1 MYNDIKSEAL
11 CFEKLH
17 SEKKDMVI
25 KMNIVKK
32 YWHLFLAGGIF
43 SVEALVF
50 LILREDIYVGILD
63 NLDLFI
69 TQLKMMRD
77 SDAFFSHGQMMPIL
91 QSIDRDY
98 FPSEFSLY
106 NILFFL
112 LPDLYAYIIGYLLKL
127 LIAFGSC
134 ILLAKLILQDKYAEY
149 NKIVTLVSVAFA
161 LLPVYPMYA
170 ICFASMPLVL
180 YLFIRLYREPKWWL
194 FAALFFYPLVS
205 YFTFFGAFILGYVLI
220 ATVILAIRDKKIPWR
235 MLIGFVVL
243 MAGFV
248 CFEYRLFSI
257 MLFSDVETIRETMV
271 TASLGFGGLLGSF
284 WEAFWYGVLHAQ
296 PVHAYF
302 VMPLCAIYFVWNNV
316 NYIRKHQAQQM
327 IRDTFNLTI
336 LFIVFNCA
344 VYALY
349 FWEPLRNL
357 VEKVLPPLKGFQ
369 YNRTVYF
376 NTFAWYFAFFF
387 VLKAV
392 YQKKK
397 GAAYL
402 CGLIAILV
410 VGGKQTEFSDFYN
423 TVYCNLYKTVKHTQ
437 TNQLSYGEFYG
448 EELMEHIKADIDY
461 KPEQRACAYGFHPA
475 VLSYNKISTIDGY
488 CGYYSQEYKE
498 AFREVIAPTLEQNE
512 NWREYYDDW
521 ACRAYLFSASG
532 VNTYNFGENAD
543 SSPQEIL
550 IDTNALKNLGCDYI
564 FSRTEISNASEMA
577 LTFVKEYHVEEIP
590 YSVYLY
596 RL

>member
-1 MYNDIKSEAL
+1 
-11 CFEKLH
+11 
-17 SEKKDMVI
+17 
-25 KMNIVKK
+25 MNIMKK
-32 YWHLFLAGGIF
+32 YWHLFLAGSIF
-43 SVEALVF
+43 IVEALVF
-50 LILREDIYVGILD
+50 LILRKNIYVGILD

-69 TQLKMMRD
+69 TQLKMLRD
-77 SDAFFSHGQMMPIL
+77 NDAFFVHGQMMPIL
-91 QSIDRDY
+91 QSIDRNY

-112 LPDLYAYIIGYLLKL
+112 LPDLYAYIVGYLLKL
-127 LIAFGSC
+127 LVAFFSC

-161 LLPVYPMYA
+161 LLPLYPMYA
-170 ICFASMPLVL
+170 ICFASMPFAL
-180 YLFIRLYREPKWWL
+180 YLFIRLYREAKWWL
-194 FAALFFYPLVS
+194 YVLLFFYPIVS

-220 ATVILAIRDKKIPWR
+220 ATIILAIRDKKIPWR
-235 MLIGFVVL
+235 ILGGFMAL

-257 MLFSDVETIRETMV
+257 MLFSDVVTIRETMV
-271 TASLGFGGLLGSF
+271 TASLGLDGLLGSF
-284 WEAFWYGVLHAQ
+284 WEAFRYGVIHAQ

-302 VMPLCAIYFVWNNV
+302 VLPLCAIYFIWNNA
-316 NYIRKHQAQQM
+316 NHIRKHQVNRM
-327 IRDTFNLTI
+327 IRDPFNLTI
-336 LFIVFNCA
+336 LFIVFNCV

-349 FWEPLRNL
+349 FWEPLRSM
-357 VEKVLPPLKGFQ
+357 VETVLPPLKGFQ

-392 YQKKK
+392 YQKKE
-397 GAAYL
+397 AVAYL
-402 CGLIAILV
+402 CGLVAILII
-410 VGGKQTEFSDFYN
+410 GGRQTEFSDFYN
-423 TVYCNLYKTVKHTQ
+423 TVYCNLYKAVKHTQ

-448 EELMEHIKADIDY
+448 EELMESIKADIDY
-461 KPEQRACAYGFHPA
+461 KPEQGACAYGFHPA
-475 VLSYNKISTIDGY
+475 VLSYNGISTIDGY

-498 AFREVIAPTLEQNE
+498 DFREVIEPTLERNE

-550 IDTNALKNLGCDYI
+550 INTNALKNLGCDYI
-564 FSRTEISNASEMA
+564 FSRTEISNAEEMS
-577 LTFVKEYHVEEIP
+577 LTFVKEYHMEEIP